1 MVDFS
6 HPHVMGILNCTPDS
20 FSDGGRFSSTDQA
33 VSHLDKMVSQGATMI
48 DVGGEST
55 RPGSDPVSV
64 DEELNRVIPVL
75 EIALKK
81 HPHIYFSIDTTKY
94 EVAKVALELGVDF
107 INDVSGLRKEPRFVQ
122 LCSDYDAG
130 IIIMHSVG
138 DPKTMQINPVYSDV
152 VREVRDFLQSKVD
165 LCQDAGIRN
174 IIIDPGFGFGK
185 SLDHNLELLQSLRQ
199 LSLPG
204 HQSTQSSPLVHP
216 GQSISHPHTKYPSQ
230 LTQSTQSPDPNP
242 QSQPTTS
249 PNSTSQPTTSPDPQ
263 QNFDRQKDQNSIPI
277 LVGISRKSMLGQ
289 LLNGR
294 NAEGRLA
301 ATVSAHFY
309 ALHQG
314 AKILRVHDV
323 QEAVD
328 SVKVF
333 EALNFSF

>member
-1 MVDFS
+1 MPMSGPTNQNRQMISSKIKNKVPGWVVDYS
-6 HPHVMGILNCTPDS
+6 HPRVMGILNCTPDS
-20 FSDGGRFSSTDQA
+20 FSDGGRFNSIDLAITR
-33 VSHLDKMVSQGATMI
+33 LDTMVAEGATMI

-64 DEELNRVIPVL
+64 DDELNRVIPVL

-81 HPHIYFSIDTTKY
+81 FPDIYFSIDTTKY
-94 EVAKVALELGVDF
+94 EVAEAALDLGVDF

-138 DPKTMQINPVYSDV
+138 DPKTMQLDPNYSDV
-152 VREVRDFLQSKVD
+152 VTEVRDFLRSKVD
-165 LCQDAGIRN
+165 LCKDAGIRN

-185 SLDHNLELLQSLRQ
+185 SLDHNLELLRALNLMDYVPVS
-199 LSLPG
+199 
-204 HQSTQSSPLVHP
+204 
-216 GQSISHPHTKYPSQ
+216 
-230 LTQSTQSPDPNP
+230 
-242 QSQPTTS
+242 
-249 PNSTSQPTTSPDPQ
+249 
-263 QNFDRQKDQNSIPI
+263 
-277 LVGISRKSMLGQ
+277 VGISRKSMLGQ

-294 NAEGRLA
+294 NTDGRLA
-301 ATVSAHFY
+301 ATISAHFF
-309 ALHQG
+309 ALLQG

>member
-1 MVDFS
+1 MPMSGPTNQNRQMISSKIKNKVPGWVVDYS
-6 HPHVMGILNCTPDS
+6 HPRVMGILNCTPDS
-20 FSDGGRFSSTDQA
+20 FSDGGRFNSIDLAITR
-33 VSHLDKMVSQGATMI
+33 LDTMVAEGATMI

-64 DEELNRVIPVL
+64 DDELNRVIPVL

-81 HPHIYFSIDTTKY
+81 FPDIYFSIDTTKY
-94 EVAKVALELGVDF
+94 EVAEAALDLGVDF

-138 DPKTMQINPVYSDV
+138 DPKTMQLDPNYSDV
-152 VREVRDFLQSKVD
+152 VTEVRDFLRSKVD
-165 LCQDAGIRN
+165 LCKDAGIRN

-185 SLDHNLELLQSLRQ
+185 SLDHNLEMLRA
-199 LSLPG
+199 LNLMDYVP
-204 HQSTQSSPLVHP
+204 V
-216 GQSISHPHTKYPSQ
+216 
-230 LTQSTQSPDPNP
+230 
-242 QSQPTTS
+242 
-249 PNSTSQPTTSPDPQ
+249 
-263 QNFDRQKDQNSIPI
+263 

-294 NAEGRLA
+294 NTDGRLA
-301 ATVSAHFY
+301 ATISAHFF
-309 ALHQG
+309 ALLQG

>member
-1 MVDFS
+1 MPMSGPTNQNRQMISSKIKNKVPGWVVDYS
-6 HPHVMGILNCTPDS
+6 HPRVMGILNCTPDS
-20 FSDGGRFSSTDQA
+20 FSDGGRFNSIDLAITR
-33 VSHLDKMVSQGATMI
+33 LDTMVAEGATMI

-64 DEELNRVIPVL
+64 DDELNRVIPVL

-81 HPHIYFSIDTTKY
+81 FPDIYFSIDTTKY
-94 EVAKVALELGVDF
+94 EVAEAALDLGVDF

-122 LCSDYDAG
+122 LCYDYDAG

-138 DPKTMQINPVYSDV
+138 DPKTMQLDPNYSDV
-152 VREVRDFLQSKVD
+152 VTEVRDFLRSKVD
-165 LCQDAGIRN
+165 LCKDAGIRN

-185 SLDHNLELLQSLRQ
+185 SLDHNLELLRALN
-199 LSLPG
+199 LMDYVP
-204 HQSTQSSPLVHP
+204 V
-216 GQSISHPHTKYPSQ
+216 
-230 LTQSTQSPDPNP
+230 
-242 QSQPTTS
+242 
-249 PNSTSQPTTSPDPQ
+249 
-263 QNFDRQKDQNSIPI
+263 

-294 NAEGRLA
+294 NTDGRLA
-301 ATVSAHFY
+301 ATISAHFF
-309 ALHQG
+309 ALLQG

>member
-1 MVDFS
+1 MPMSGPTNQNRQMISSKIKNKVPGWVVDYS
-6 HPHVMGILNCTPDS
+6 HPRVMGILNCTPDS
-20 FSDGGRFSSTDQA
+20 FSDGGRFNSIDLAITR
-33 VSHLDKMVSQGATMI
+33 LDTMVAEGATMI

-64 DEELNRVIPVL
+64 DDELNRVIPVL

-81 HPHIYFSIDTTKY
+81 FPDIYFSIDTTKY
-94 EVAKVALELGVDF
+94 EVAEAALDLGVDF

-138 DPKTMQINPVYSDV
+138 DPKTMQLDPNYSDV
-152 VREVRDFLQSKVD
+152 VTEVRDFLRSKVD
-165 LCQDAGIRN
+165 LCKDAGIRN

-185 SLDHNLELLQSLRQ
+185 SLDHNLELLRALN
-199 LSLPG
+199 LMDYVP
-204 HQSTQSSPLVHP
+204 V
-216 GQSISHPHTKYPSQ
+216 
-230 LTQSTQSPDPNP
+230 
-242 QSQPTTS
+242 
-249 PNSTSQPTTSPDPQ
+249 
-263 QNFDRQKDQNSIPI
+263 

-294 NAEGRLA
+294 NTDGRLA
-301 ATVSAHFY
+301 ATISAHFF
-309 ALHQG
+309 ALLQG

>member
-1 MVDFS
+1 MPMSGPTNQNRQMISSKIKNKVPGWVVGYS
-6 HPHVMGILNCTPDS
+6 HPRVMGILNCTPDS
-20 FSDGGRFSSTDQA
+20 FSDGGRFNSIDRAITR
-33 VSHLDKMVSQGATMI
+33 LDTMVAEGATMI

-64 DEELNRVIPVL
+64 DDELNRVIPVL

-81 HPHIYFSIDTTKY
+81 FPDIYFSIDTTKY
-94 EVAKVALELGVDF
+94 EVAEAALDLGVDF

-138 DPKTMQINPVYSDV
+138 DPKTMQLDPNYSDV
-152 VREVRDFLQSKVD
+152 VTEVRDFLRSKVD
-165 LCQDAGIRN
+165 LCKDAGIRN

-185 SLDHNLELLQSLRQ
+185 SLDHNLELLRALN
-199 LSLPG
+199 LIDYVP
-204 HQSTQSSPLVHP
+204 V
-216 GQSISHPHTKYPSQ
+216 
-230 LTQSTQSPDPNP
+230 
-242 QSQPTTS
+242 
-249 PNSTSQPTTSPDPQ
+249 
-263 QNFDRQKDQNSIPI
+263 

-294 NAEGRLA
+294 NTDGRLA
-301 ATVSAHFY
+301 ATISAHFF
-309 ALHQG
+309 ALLQG

>member
-1 MVDFS
+1 MPGWVVDYS
-6 HPHVMGILNCTPDS
+6 HPRVMGILNCTPDS
-20 FSDGGRFSSTDQA
+20 FSDGGRFNSIDLAITR
-33 VSHLDKMVSQGATMI
+33 LDTMVAEGATMI

-64 DEELNRVIPVL
+64 DDELNRVIPVL

-81 HPHIYFSIDTTKY
+81 FPDIYFSIDTTKY
-94 EVAKVALELGVDF
+94 EVAEAALDLGVDF

-138 DPKTMQINPVYSDV
+138 DPKTMQLDPNYSDV
-152 VREVRDFLQSKVD
+152 VTEVRDFLRSKVD
-165 LCQDAGIRN
+165 LCKDAGIRN

-185 SLDHNLELLQSLRQ
+185 SLDHNLELLRALN
-199 LSLPG
+199 LIDYVP
-204 HQSTQSSPLVHP
+204 V
-216 GQSISHPHTKYPSQ
+216 
-230 LTQSTQSPDPNP
+230 
-242 QSQPTTS
+242 
-249 PNSTSQPTTSPDPQ
+249 
-263 QNFDRQKDQNSIPI
+263 

-294 NAEGRLA
+294 NTDGRLA
-301 ATVSAHFY
+301 ATISAHFF
-309 ALHQG
+309 ALLQG

>member
-1 MVDFS
+1 MPMSGPTNQNRQMISSKIKNKVPGWVVDYS
-6 HPHVMGILNCTPDS
+6 HPRVMGILNCTPDS
-20 FSDGGRFSSTDQA
+20 FSDGGRFNSIDLAITR
-33 VSHLDKMVSQGATMI
+33 LDTMVAEGATMI

-64 DEELNRVIPVL
+64 DDELNRVIPVL

-81 HPHIYFSIDTTKY
+81 FPDIYFSIDTTKY
-94 EVAKVALELGVDF
+94 EVAEAALDLGVDF

-138 DPKTMQINPVYSDV
+138 DPKTMQLDPNYSDV
-152 VREVRDFLQSKVD
+152 VTEVRDFLRSKVD
-165 LCQDAGIRN
+165 LCKDAGIRN

-185 SLDHNLELLQSLRQ
+185 SLDHNLEMLRA
-199 LSLPG
+199 LNLIDYVP
-204 HQSTQSSPLVHP
+204 V
-216 GQSISHPHTKYPSQ
+216 
-230 LTQSTQSPDPNP
+230 
-242 QSQPTTS
+242 
-249 PNSTSQPTTSPDPQ
+249 
-263 QNFDRQKDQNSIPI
+263 

-294 NAEGRLA
+294 NTDGRLA
-301 ATVSAHFY
+301 ATISAHFF
-309 ALHQG
+309 ALLQG

>member
-1 MVDFS
+1 MISSKIKNKVPGWVVDYS
-6 HPHVMGILNCTPDS
+6 HPRVMGILNCTPDS
-20 FSDGGRFSSTDQA
+20 FSDGGRFNSIDLAITR
-33 VSHLDKMVSQGATMI
+33 LDTMVAEGATMI

-64 DEELNRVIPVL
+64 DDELNRVIPVL

-81 HPHIYFSIDTTKY
+81 FPDIYFSIDTTKY
-94 EVAKVALELGVDF
+94 EVAEAALDLGVDF

-138 DPKTMQINPVYSDV
+138 DPKTMQLDPNYSDV
-152 VREVRDFLQSKVD
+152 VTEVRDFLRSKVD
-165 LCQDAGIRN
+165 LCKDAGIRN

-185 SLDHNLELLQSLRQ
+185 SLDHNLELLRALN
-199 LSLPG
+199 LMDYVP
-204 HQSTQSSPLVHP
+204 V
-216 GQSISHPHTKYPSQ
+216 
-230 LTQSTQSPDPNP
+230 
-242 QSQPTTS
+242 
-249 PNSTSQPTTSPDPQ
+249 
-263 QNFDRQKDQNSIPI
+263 

-294 NAEGRLA
+294 NTDGRLA
-301 ATVSAHFY
+301 ATISAHFF
-309 ALHQG
+309 ALLQG

>member
-1 MVDFS
+1 MISSRIKNKVPGWVVDYS
-6 HPHVMGILNCTPDS
+6 HPRVMGILNCTPDS
-20 FSDGGRFSSTDQA
+20 FSDGGRFNSIDLAITR
-33 VSHLDKMVSQGATMI
+33 LDTMVAEGATMI

-64 DEELNRVIPVL
+64 DDELNRVIPVL

-81 HPHIYFSIDTTKY
+81 FPDIYFSIDTTKY
-94 EVAKVALELGVDF
+94 EVAEAALDLGVDF

-138 DPKTMQINPVYSDV
+138 DPKTMQLDPNYSDV
-152 VREVRDFLQSKVD
+152 VTEVRDFLRSKVD
-165 LCQDAGIRN
+165 LCKDTGIRN

-185 SLDHNLELLQSLRQ
+185 SLDHNLELLRALN
-199 LSLPG
+199 LIDYVP
-204 HQSTQSSPLVHP
+204 V
-216 GQSISHPHTKYPSQ
+216 
-230 LTQSTQSPDPNP
+230 
-242 QSQPTTS
+242 
-249 PNSTSQPTTSPDPQ
+249 
-263 QNFDRQKDQNSIPI
+263 

-294 NAEGRLA
+294 NTDGRLA
-301 ATVSAHFY
+301 ATISAHFF
-309 ALHQG
+309 ALLQG

>member
-1 MVDFS
+1 MPMSGPTNQNRQMISSKIKNKVPGWVVDYS
-6 HPHVMGILNCTPDS
+6 HPRVMGILNCTPDS
-20 FSDGGRFSSTDQA
+20 FSDGGRFNSIDLAITR
-33 VSHLDKMVSQGATMI
+33 LDTMVAEGATMI

-64 DEELNRVIPVL
+64 DDELNRVIPVL

-81 HPHIYFSIDTTKY
+81 FPDIYFSIDTTKY
-94 EVAKVALELGVDF
+94 EVAEAALDLGVDF

-138 DPKTMQINPVYSDV
+138 DPKTMQLDPNYSDV
-152 VREVRDFLQSKVD
+152 VTEVRDFLRSKVD
-165 LCQDAGIRN
+165 LCKDAGIRN

-185 SLDHNLELLQSLRQ
+185 SLDHNLELLRALN
-199 LSLPG
+199 LIDYVP
-204 HQSTQSSPLVHP
+204 V
-216 GQSISHPHTKYPSQ
+216 
-230 LTQSTQSPDPNP
+230 
-242 QSQPTTS
+242 
-249 PNSTSQPTTSPDPQ
+249 
-263 QNFDRQKDQNSIPI
+263 

-294 NAEGRLA
+294 NTDGRLA
-301 ATVSAHFY
+301 ATISAHFF
-309 ALHQG
+309 ALLQG

>member
-1 MVDFS
+1 MPMSGPTNQNRQMISSKIKNKVPGWVVDYS
-6 HPHVMGILNCTPDS
+6 HPRVMGILNCTPDS
-20 FSDGGRFSSTDQA
+20 FSDGGRFNSIDLAITR
-33 VSHLDKMVSQGATMI
+33 LDTMVAEGATMI

-64 DEELNRVIPVL
+64 DDELNRVIPVL

-81 HPHIYFSIDTTKY
+81 FPDIYFSIDTTKY
-94 EVAKVALELGVDF
+94 EVAEAALDLGVDF

-138 DPKTMQINPVYSDV
+138 DPKTMQLDPNYSDV
-152 VREVRDFLQSKVD
+152 VTEVRDFLRSKVD
-165 LCQDAGIRN
+165 LCKDTGIRN

-185 SLDHNLELLQSLRQ
+185 SLDHNLELLRALN
-199 LSLPG
+199 LIDYVP
-204 HQSTQSSPLVHP
+204 V
-216 GQSISHPHTKYPSQ
+216 
-230 LTQSTQSPDPNP
+230 
-242 QSQPTTS
+242 
-249 PNSTSQPTTSPDPQ
+249 
-263 QNFDRQKDQNSIPI
+263 

-294 NAEGRLA
+294 NTDGRLA
-301 ATVSAHFY
+301 ATISAHFF
-309 ALHQG
+309 ALLQG